1 MTYKY
6 SSTYRHTNMTP
17 QEQELSQTL
26 AQVNQDMKQFGQV
39 LPGTRQALLNA
50 QTGIRDFGTKADLAA
65 QGLNT
70 LASAT
75 GAYARA
81 VYQGNTT
88 ATAANAALEQF
99 QQSVNLAAAALVVL
113 TPGGPIVKGLVA
125 AAAYLTTKI
134 MGAGAEA
141 LKVSNEMAAGQFK
154 LFQDI
159 SKSGATASDGLE
171 GMFEDLQNMGVLLH
185 EFPEF
190 GSLVKQ
196 NSADLASLG
205 GTVRQGAK
213 ILAQSSAQVN
223 LNREALFRA
232 GMTQEDIN
240 DATISYL
247 KLQTQLGR
255 NTQAEIK
262 DTVNLG
268 ESARAYLAEQNKLT
282 MITGQDRKSREAAR
296 AAAMNE
302 ERFRAKL
309 RGLELAGN
317 TEGVK
322 NMTMFNDVVQGLAPE
337 VAQGARDMFA
347 GNLTSEA
354 SQKLQRSAPEAFAT
368 LQKLLANTIEPAEA
382 AQTILKQVQQTG
394 DSIGTVLGLTGNFN
408 SKFVSISE
416 SANLTATLQT
426 SIVDKMKKADEE
438 YGKQLDK
445 AKGNTADQAKINE
458 GNRKLALGMQD
469 IVNEVQPTLQAPNV
483 VLAEAAKLVA
493 KELTALAG
501 HIKDVNKRKIFDQKV
516 KDLTNVTNQ
525 AVDKRPAGS
534 VGILDRVTGNGR
546 QTNTQPASQVQPA
559 PPQSTQAQP
568 PGPVDD
574 RPAGSVGILDRLT
587 GKGRQSNA
595 PPATQVQS
603 APPPT
608 NQAQQMQNIRN
619 MIKSAE
625 ITPGAE
631 NPYDIQQGEGKQAA
645 VQLTKMTVDQVLAL
659 QDQRRKKGLKKGEST
674 AVGAYQIVQGTLK
687 EKIAQL
693 KIQGDQMFDKDLQDR
708 LADALIKQAGYEDY
722 AANPTPDAKK
732 AFVKRLSGLWA
743 GIPKDAGGQTG
754 LPGNQNKATIDFDT
768 AINSFGDGGIAL
780 RDQLARIGEK
790 GPEAIIPL
798 KNGSVPVTISA
809 GGLLDSMAQP
819 DIDPAK
825 IEALGKNMS
834 NNVGAEIRAALNDLK
849 ISLQATAQPRDDVN
863 QQILAEMQDMTRM
876 QKILVSSNQRI
887 AQAAV
892 N

>member
-1 MTYKY
+1 
-6 SSTYRHTNMTP
+6 MTP

-50 QTGIRDFGTKADLAA
+50 QTGIRDFGMKADLAS

-141 LKVSNEMAAGQFK
+141 LKVSNDMAAGQFK

-171 GMFEDLQNMGVLLH
+171 GMFGDLQKMGILLN
-185 EFPEF
+185 EFPEY
-190 GSLVKQ
+190 GSLIKQ
-196 NSADLASLG
+196 SSADLASLG

-213 ILAQSSAQVN
+213 ALAASSAQVN
-223 LNREALFRA
+223 LNREALFRT

-240 DATISYL
+240 DATMSYL

-309 RGLELAGN
+309 RGMELAGN

-368 LQKLLANTIEPAEA
+368 LQKLLQGAIQPAEA
-382 AQTILKQVQQTG
+382 AQTVLKQVQQTG

-408 SKFVSISE
+408 SKFVSMSE
-416 SANLTATLQT
+416 SADLAGKLQV
-426 SIVDKMKKADEE
+426 SIVDRFKTADEE
-438 YGKQLDK
+438 YRKQITM
-445 AKGNTADQAKINE
+445 ATQNTADQAKINE

-469 IVNEVQPTLQAPNV
+469 IVTSVQPQLQSPNLV
-483 VLAEAAKLVA
+483 INEAANLVA
-493 KELTALAG
+493 KELGMLAEALKKFNIDKTKFQA
-501 HIKDVNKRKIFDQKV
+501 DVDALVAKTRGDARSV
-516 KDLTNVTNQ
+516 SGRLED
-525 AVDKRPAGS
+525 ARP
-534 VGILDRVTGNGR
+534 
-546 QTNTQPASQVQPA
+546 PAQQSAPSQPA
-559 PPQSTQAQP
+559 PQPAPEPAPPSSAQP
-568 PGPVDD
+568 PSAQPP
-574 RPAGSVGILDRLT
+574 RPTKND
-587 GKGRQSNA
+587 GRQSSGPLETNK
-595 PPATQVQS
+595 PPAPQS
-603 APPPT
+603 ATPPA
-608 NQAQQMQNIRN
+608 NRAQQMQNIRN
-619 MIKSAE
+619 LIQRAE

-631 NPYDIQQGEGKQAA
+631 NPYDIQQGEGKKAA
-645 VQLTKMTVDQVLAL
+645 VELTKMTVDQVLAL
-659 QDQRRKKGLKKGEST
+659 QDERRKKGLKKGEST

-693 KIQGDQMFDKDLQDR
+693 KIQGDQMFDKDLQDQ
-708 LADALIKQAGYEDY
+708 LADSLIKQAGYEDY

-732 AFVKRLSGLWA
+732 AFIQRLSGIWA

-754 LPGNQNKATIDFDT
+754 LPSNQNKATIDFDT

-780 RDQLARIGEK
+780 REQLARIGEK

-809 GGLLDSMAQP
+809 GGLLGSMAQP
-819 DIDPAK
+819 DIDPTK

-849 ISLQATAQPRDDVN
+849 ISLQATAQPRDDIN
-863 QQILAEMQDMTRM
+863 QQILAELQDMTRM
-876 QKILVSSNQRI
+876 QKTLVSSNQRI

>member
-1 MTYKY
+1 
-6 SSTYRHTNMTP
+6 MTP

-50 QTGIRDFGTKADLAA
+50 QTGIRDFGMKADLAA

-88 ATAANAALEQF
+88 ATAANAALDQF

-113 TPGGPIVKGLVA
+113 TPGGVVIKSMVA
-125 AAAYLTTKI
+125 AAAYLTSKVL
-134 MGAGAEA
+134 GAGAEA

-171 GMFEDLQNMGVLLH
+171 GMFGDLQKMGILLN
-185 EFPEF
+185 EFPEY
-190 GSLVKQ
+190 GSLIKQ
-196 NSADLASLG
+196 SSADLASLG

-213 ILAQSSAQVN
+213 ALAASSAQVN
-223 LNREALFRA
+223 LNREALFRV

-240 DATISYL
+240 DATMSYL

-255 NTQAEIK
+255 NTKSEID
-262 DTVNLG
+262 DTVKLG
-268 ESARAYLAEQNKLT
+268 NSARAYLDEQNKLT
-282 MITGQDRKSREAAR
+282 MITGKDRKSREAAM

-309 RGLELAGN
+309 RSLELAGN

-322 NMTMFNDVVQGLAPE
+322 KMTLFTNIVGDLAPE
-337 VAQGARDMFA
+337 VAAGARDMFA

-408 SKFVSISE
+408 SKFVSMSE
-416 SANLTATLQT
+416 SANLAATLQT
-426 SIVDKMKKADEE
+426 DIVEKFKTADEE
-438 YGKQLDK
+438 YRKQITM
-445 AKGNTADQAKINE
+445 ATQNTADQAKINE

-469 IVNEVQPTLQAPNV
+469 IVTSVQPQLQSPNR
-483 VLAEAAKLVA
+483 VLAEAADAIA
-493 KELTALAG
+493 KELKALAG
-501 HIKDVNKRKIFDQKV
+501 FLKDYNKTEFNAKV
-516 KDLTNVTNQ
+516 DALVTKTKSD
-525 AVDKRPAGS
+525 ARSVEGKLEDARP
-534 VGILDRVTGNGR
+534 
-546 QTNTQPASQVQPA
+546 PAQQSAPPAPAPAPPQPA
-559 PPQSTQAQP
+559 PPQP
-568 PGPVDD
+568 
-574 RPAGSVGILDRLT
+574 
-587 GKGRQSNA
+587 A
-595 PPATQVQS
+595 PPQP
-603 APPPT
+603 APPPVST
-608 NQAQQMQNIRN
+608 NDGRGSEGRLETNKPPAPQPAKPPANRVQQMQNIRN
-619 MIKSAE
+619 LIQRAE

-631 NPYDIQQGEGKQAA
+631 NPYDIQQGEGKKAA
-645 VQLTKMTVDQVLAL
+645 VELTKMTVDQVLAL

-693 KIQGDQMFDKDLQDR
+693 KIQDDQMFDKDLQDQ
-708 LADALIKQAGYEDY
+708 LADSLIKQAGYEDY

-732 AFVKRLSGLWA
+732 AFIKRLSGIWA
-743 GIPKDAGGQTG
+743 GIPKDASGQTA
-754 LPGNQNKATIDFDT
+754 LPQNQNKATIDFDT

-849 ISLQATAQPRDDVN
+849 ISLQATAQPRDDIN
-863 QQILAEMQDMTRM
+863 QQILAELQDMTRM
-876 QKILVSSNQRI
+876 QKTLVSSNQRI

>member
-1 MTYKY
+1 
-6 SSTYRHTNMTP
+6 MTP

-26 AQVNQDMKQFGQV
+26 AQVNQDMKQFGAV
-39 LPGTRQALLNA
+39 LPQTRQALLNA
-50 QTGIRDFGTKADLAA
+50 QTGVRDFGMKADLAA
-65 QGLNT
+65 AGLSS

-81 VYQGNTT
+81 VYQGNTS
-88 ATAANAALEQF
+88 ATAANAALDQF

-113 TPGGPIVKGLVA
+113 TPGGVVIKSIVA
-125 AAAYLTTKI
+125 AAAYLTAKV

-141 LKVSNEMAAGQFK
+141 MKTSNEMAAGQFK

-171 GMFEDLQNMGVLLH
+171 GMYGDLQKMGIMMN
-185 EFPEF
+185 EFPEY
-190 GSLVKQ
+190 GSLIKQ

-213 ILAQSSAQVN
+213 ALAASSAQVN
-223 LNREALFRA
+223 KNREELFRA

-240 DATISYL
+240 DATMSYL

-255 NTQAEIK
+255 NTQDEIGDSEK
-262 DTVNLG
+262 LG
-268 ESARAYLAEQNKLT
+268 KSARAYMDEQNKLT
-282 MITGQDRKSREAAR
+282 MVTGQDRKSREASR

-302 ERFRAKL
+302 ERFRAKM
-309 RGLELAGN
+309 RSLELAGD

-322 NMTMFNDVVQGLAPE
+322 SMTMFNDVVSGLAPE

-354 SQKLQRSAPEAFAT
+354 AQKLQRSAPEAFAT
-368 LQKLLANTIEPAEA
+368 LQKLLAKTIEPAEA

-394 DSIGTVLGLTGNFN
+394 DSVGTVLGQTGNFN
-408 SKFVSISE
+408 SKFVSMSE
-416 SANLTATLQT
+416 SADLAGKLQVG
-426 SIVDKMKKADEE
+426 IVEKFKTADEQ
-438 YGKQLDK
+438 YGKQINEASK
-445 AKGNTADQAKINE
+445 NTADQAKINE

-469 IVNEVQPTLQAPNV
+469 IVNSVQPELQAPNV
-483 VLAEAAKLVA
+483 VLGNAADEVA
-493 KELTALAG
+493 KELKKLATFL
-501 HIKDVNKRKIFDQKV
+501 KDVNQKDAFN
-516 KDLTNVTNQ
+516 KK
-525 AVDKRPAGS
+525 VDNLVNKTKGDARS
-534 VGILDRVTGNGR
+534 VSGKLENAKPS
-546 QTNTQPASQVQPA
+546 TQQPA
-559 PPQSTQAQP
+559 PAPSTQQP
-568 PGPVDD
+568 APKP
-574 RPAGSVGILDRLT
+574 
-587 GKGRQSNA
+587 A
-595 PPATQVQS
+595 PPRPSTTDGRKSEGPLENAKPPTKQS
-603 APPPT
+603 APPAA

-619 MIKSAE
+619 LIQRAE

-631 NPYDIQQGEGKQAA
+631 NPYDIQQGEGKKAA
-645 VQLTKMTVDQVLAL
+645 VELTKMTVDQVLAL
-659 QDQRRKKGLKKGEST
+659 QDQRKKKGLKKGEST

-693 KIQGDQMFDKDLQDR
+693 KIQGDEMFDKDLQDR
-708 LADALIKQAGYEDY
+708 LADSLIKQAGYEEY

-732 AFVKRLSGLWA
+732 AFVNRLSGLWA

-754 LPGNQNKATIDFDT
+754 LPQNQNKATIDFES

-809 GGLLDSMAQP
+809 GGLLGSMAQP
-819 DIDPAK
+819 DIDPTK
-825 IEALGKNMS
+825 IEAMGKNMS

-863 QQILAEMQDMTRM
+863 QQILAELQDMTRM
-876 QKILVSSNQRI
+876 QKTLVSSNQRI

>member
-1 MTYKY
+1 LTYKY

-50 QTGIRDFGTKADLAA
+50 QTGIRDFGMKADLAA

-88 ATAANAALEQF
+88 ATAANAALDQF

-113 TPGGPIVKGLVA
+113 TPGGVVIKSMVA
-125 AAAYLTTKI
+125 AAAYLTSKVL
-134 MGAGAEA
+134 GAGAEA

-171 GMFEDLQNMGVLLH
+171 GMFGDLQKMGILLN
-185 EFPEF
+185 EFPEY
-190 GSLVKQ
+190 GSLIKQ
-196 NSADLASLG
+196 SSADLASLG

-213 ILAQSSAQVN
+213 ALAASSAQVN
-223 LNREALFRA
+223 LNREALFRV

-240 DATISYL
+240 DATMSYL

-255 NTQAEIK
+255 NTKSEID
-262 DTVNLG
+262 DTVKLG
-268 ESARAYLAEQNKLT
+268 NSARAYLDEQNKLT
-282 MITGQDRKSREAAR
+282 MITGKDRKSREAAM

-309 RGLELAGN
+309 RSLELAGN

-322 NMTMFNDVVQGLAPE
+322 KMTLFTNIVGDLAPE
-337 VAQGARDMFA
+337 VAAGARDMFA

-408 SKFVSISE
+408 SKFVSMSE
-416 SANLTATLQT
+416 SANLAATLQT
-426 SIVDKMKKADEE
+426 DIVEKFKTADEE
-438 YGKQLDK
+438 YRKQITM
-445 AKGNTADQAKINE
+445 ATQNTADQAKINE

-469 IVNEVQPTLQAPNV
+469 IVTSVQPQLQSPNR
-483 VLAEAAKLVA
+483 VLAEAADAIA
-493 KELTALAG
+493 KELKALAG
-501 HIKDVNKRKIFDQKV
+501 FLKDYNKTEFNAKV
-516 KDLTNVTNQ
+516 DALVTKTKSD
-525 AVDKRPAGS
+525 ARSVEGKLEDARP
-534 VGILDRVTGNGR
+534 
-546 QTNTQPASQVQPA
+546 PAQQSAPPAPAPAPPQPA
-559 PPQSTQAQP
+559 PPQP
-568 PGPVDD
+568 
-574 RPAGSVGILDRLT
+574 
-587 GKGRQSNA
+587 A
-595 PPATQVQS
+595 PPQP
-603 APPPT
+603 APPPVST
-608 NQAQQMQNIRN
+608 NDGRGSEGRLETNKPPAPQPAKPPANRVQQMQNIRN
-619 MIKSAE
+619 LIQRAE

-631 NPYDIQQGEGKQAA
+631 NPYDIQQGEGKKAA
-645 VQLTKMTVDQVLAL
+645 VELTKMTVDQVLAL

-693 KIQGDQMFDKDLQDR
+693 KIQGDQMFDKDLQDQ
-708 LADALIKQAGYEDY
+708 LADSLIKQAGYEDY

-732 AFVKRLSGLWA
+732 AFIKRLSGIWA
-743 GIPKDAGGQTG
+743 GIPKDASGQTA
-754 LPGNQNKATIDFDT
+754 LPQNQNKATIDFDT

-849 ISLQATAQPRDDVN
+849 ISLQATAQPRDDIN
-863 QQILAEMQDMTRM
+863 QQILAELQDMTRM
-876 QKILVSSNQRI
+876 QKTLVSSNQRI

>member
-1 MTYKY
+1 
-6 SSTYRHTNMTP
+6 MTP

-50 QTGIRDFGTKADLAA
+50 QTGIRDFGMKTDLAA

-81 VYQGNTT
+81 VYQGNTS
-88 ATAANAALEQF
+88 ATAANAALDQF
-99 QQSVNLAAAALVVL
+99 QQTVNLAAAGLVVL
-113 TPGGPIVKGLVA
+113 TPGGVVVKSLVA
-125 AAAYLTTKI
+125 AAAYITTKVF
-134 MGAGAEA
+134 GAAAEA
-141 LKVSNEMAAGQFK
+141 AKLSNEMAAGQFK

-171 GMFEDLQNMGVLLH
+171 GMFGDLQKMGILLN
-185 EFPEF
+185 EFPEY
-190 GSLVKQ
+190 GSLIKQ
-196 NSADLASLG
+196 SSADLASLG

-213 ILAQSSAQVN
+213 VLAASSAQVN

-240 DATISYL
+240 DATMSYL

-255 NTQAEIK
+255 NTKAEIGDSEK
-262 DTVNLG
+262 LG
-268 ESARAYLAEQNKLT
+268 ESARKYLEEQNKLT

-354 SQKLQRSAPEAFAT
+354 AQKLQRSAPEAFAT
-368 LQKLLANTIEPAEA
+368 LQKLLEGSIQPAEA
-382 AQTILKQVQQTG
+382 AQTVLKQVQQTG

-408 SKFVSISE
+408 TKFVSMSE
-416 SANLTATLQT
+416 SADLAAKLQT
-426 SIVDKMKKADEE
+426 SIVDRFKKADEE
-438 YGKQLDK
+438 YGKQLNEASK
-445 AKGNTADQAKINE
+445 NTADQAKINE
-458 GNRKLALGMQD
+458 GNRRLGLEMQGL
-469 IVNEVQPTLQAPNV
+469 VESVQPQLQAPAR
-483 VLAEAAKLVA
+483 VLAAASKEIANQLDDLVKILKTYNGQGQAALDLQRKSQNKLD
-493 KELTALAG
+493 KFREEYTGQQQNTAAPSRQ
-501 HIKDVNKRKIFDQKV
+501 RK
-516 KDLTNVTNQ
+516 
-525 AVDKRPAGS
+525 GS
-534 VGILDRVTGNGR
+534 LE
-546 QTNTQPASQVQPA
+546 QTQPPNAQNNAQNTADTNSA
-559 PPQSTQAQP
+559 TQAQP
-568 PGPVDD
+568 PRPVDN
-574 RPAGSVGILDRLT
+574 RAPGSVGILDRLT
-587 GKGRQSNA
+587 GKGRQSNTA
-595 PPATQVQS
+595 PAPQVQS

-674 AVGAYQIVQGTLK
+674 AVGAYQIVQSTLK

-693 KIQGDQMFDKDLQDR
+693 KIQGDQMFDKDLQDQ
-708 LADALIKQAGYEDY
+708 LADSLIKQAGYDEY

-732 AFVKRLSGLWA
+732 AFVKRLSGIWA

-754 LPGNQNKATIDFDT
+754 LPGNQNKTTIDFDT

-780 RDQLARIGEK
+780 REQLARIGEK

-825 IEALGKNMS
+825 IEAMSKNMS
-834 NNVGAEIRAALNDLK
+834 HNVGAEIRAALNDLK
-849 ISLQATAQPRDDVN
+849 ISLQAAAQPRDDVN

>member
-1 MTYKY
+1 
-6 SSTYRHTNMTP
+6 MTP

-50 QTGIRDFGTKADLAA
+50 QTGIRDFGMKADLAS

-141 LKVSNEMAAGQFK
+141 LKVSNDMAAGQFK

-171 GMFEDLQNMGVLLH
+171 GMFGDLQKMGILLN
-185 EFPEF
+185 EFPEY
-190 GSLVKQ
+190 GSLIKQ
-196 NSADLASLG
+196 SSADLASLG

-213 ILAQSSAQVN
+213 ALAASSAQVN
-223 LNREALFRA
+223 LNREALFRT

-240 DATISYL
+240 DATMSYL

-255 NTQAEIK
+255 NTKSEID
-262 DTVNLG
+262 DTVKLG
-268 ESARAYLAEQNKLT
+268 NSARAYMDEQNKLT
-282 MITGQDRKSREAAR
+282 MITGKDRKSREAAM

-309 RGLELAGN
+309 RSLELAGN

-322 NMTMFNDVVQGLAPE
+322 KMTMFTNIVGDLAPE
-337 VAQGARDMFA
+337 VAAGARDMFA

-354 SQKLQRSAPEAFAT
+354 AQKLQRSAPEAFAT

-408 SKFVSISE
+408 SKFVSMSE
-416 SANLTATLQT
+416 SANLAATLQT
-426 SIVDKMKKADEE
+426 DIVEKFKKADEE
-438 YGKQLDK
+438 YGKQINR
-445 AKGNTADQAKINE
+445 ASQNTRDQAKINE

-469 IVNEVQPTLQAPNV
+469 IVTSVQPQLQSPNLV
-483 VLAEAAKLVA
+483 INEAANLVA
-493 KELTALAG
+493 KELGMLAEALKKFNIDKTKFQADVDALVAKTKG
-501 HIKDVNKRKIFDQKV
+501 DARSVEGKLEKDKP
-516 KDLTNVTNQ
+516 
-525 AVDKRPAGS
+525 PA
-534 VGILDRVTGNGR
+534 
-546 QTNTQPASQVQPA
+546 PAPQPA
-559 PPQSTQAQP
+559 PPQPAPQP
-568 PGPVDD
+568 
-574 RPAGSVGILDRLT
+574 
-587 GKGRQSNA
+587 
-595 PPATQVQS
+595 
-603 APPPT
+603 APPPPAPQPVPPPVST
-608 NQAQQMQNIRN
+608 NDGRGSEGRLETNKPPAPQPAKPPANRVQQMQNIRN
-619 MIKSAE
+619 LIQRAE

-631 NPYDIQQGEGKQAA
+631 NPYDIQQGEGKKAA
-645 VQLTKMTVDQVLAL
+645 VELTKMTVDQVLAL

-693 KIQGDQMFDKDLQDR
+693 KIQGDQMFDKDLQDQ
-708 LADALIKQAGYEDY
+708 LADSLIKQAGYEDY

-732 AFVKRLSGLWA
+732 AFIKRLSGIWA

-849 ISLQATAQPRDDVN
+849 ISLQATAQPRDDIN
-863 QQILAEMQDMTRM
+863 QQILAELQDMTRM
-876 QKILVSSNQRI
+876 QKTLVSSNQRI
-887 AQAAV
+887 AQASA

>member
-1 MTYKY
+1 
-6 SSTYRHTNMTP
+6 MTP

-39 LPGTRQALLNA
+39 LPSTRQALLNA

-75 GAYARA
+75 GAYAQA

-134 MGAGAEA
+134 MGAGKEA

-185 EFPEF
+185 EFPEY
-190 GSLVKQ
+190 GALIKQ
-196 NSADLASLG
+196 SGADLAILG

-213 ILAQSSAQVN
+213 ALALSSAQVN
-223 LNREALFRA
+223 LNREELFRA

-240 DATISYL
+240 DATMSYL
-247 KLQTQLGR
+247 KLQNQLGR
-255 NTQAEIK
+255 NTKDEISNTVKLAE
-262 DTVNLG
+262 G
-268 ESARAYLAEQNKLT
+268 ARAYIDEQNKLT

-296 AAAMNE
+296 NAAMQEERYAAKMRAMTLAKNFDGVENMKKFNDFMSDAAPEIAAA
-302 ERFRAKL
+302 
-309 RGLELAGN
+309 
-317 TEGVK
+317 
-322 NMTMFNDVVQGLAPE
+322 
-337 VAQGARDMFA
+337 ARDLVA
-347 GNLTSEA
+347 GGPGASEA
-354 SQKLQRSAPEAFAT
+354 AAKLQRSAPEAFAT
-368 LQKLLANTIEPAEA
+368 LQKMLANTIKPAEA
-382 AQTILKQVQQTG
+382 AQTILKQVAQTG
-394 DSIGTVLGLTGNFN
+394 DSVGTVLGLTGNFN
-408 SKFVSISE
+408 SKFISI
-416 SANLTATLQT
+416 ATSTNAAALLQT
-426 SIVDKMKKADEE
+426 GIVEKMEKSDEE
-438 YGKQLDK
+438 YAKQLDK

-458 GNRKLALGMQD
+458 GNRKLALGMQN
-469 IVNEVQPTLQAPNV
+469 IVNEVQPQLQAPNV
-483 VLAEAAKLVA
+483 VLAEAADLVA
-493 KELTALAG
+493 DELYKLAD

-546 QTNTQPASQVQPA
+546 QSNTQPASQVQPA
-559 PPQSTQAQP
+559 PPQSTQAQL

-587 GKGRQSNA
+587 GKDRQSNT
-595 PPATQVQS
+595 PPAPQVQS

-619 MIKSAE
+619 LIQRAE

-732 AFVKRLSGLWA
+732 AFIQRLSGIWA

>member
-1 MTYKY
+1 LTYKY

-50 QTGIRDFGTKADLAA
+50 QTGIRDFGMKADLAA

-88 ATAANAALEQF
+88 ATAANAALDQF

-113 TPGGPIVKGLVA
+113 TPGGVVIKSMVA
-125 AAAYLTTKI
+125 AAAYLTSKVL
-134 MGAGAEA
+134 GAGAEA

-171 GMFEDLQNMGVLLH
+171 GMFGDLQKMGILLN
-185 EFPEF
+185 EFPEY
-190 GSLVKQ
+190 GSLIKQ
-196 NSADLASLG
+196 SSADLASLG

-213 ILAQSSAQVN
+213 ALAASSAQVN
-223 LNREALFRA
+223 LNREALFRV

-240 DATISYL
+240 DATMSYL

-255 NTQAEIK
+255 NTKSEID
-262 DTVNLG
+262 DTVKLG
-268 ESARAYLAEQNKLT
+268 NSARAYLDEQNKLT
-282 MITGQDRKSREAAR
+282 MITGKDRKSREAAM

-309 RGLELAGN
+309 RSLELAGN

-322 NMTMFNDVVQGLAPE
+322 KMTLFTNIVGDLAPE
-337 VAQGARDMFA
+337 VAAGARDMFA

-408 SKFVSISE
+408 SKFVSMSE
-416 SANLTATLQT
+416 SANLAATLQT
-426 SIVDKMKKADEE
+426 DIVEKFKTADEE
-438 YGKQLDK
+438 YRKQITM
-445 AKGNTADQAKINE
+445 ATQNTADQAKINE

-469 IVNEVQPTLQAPNV
+469 IVTSVQPQLQSPNR
-483 VLAEAAKLVA
+483 VLAEAADAIA
-493 KELTALAG
+493 KELKALAG
-501 HIKDVNKRKIFDQKV
+501 FLKDYNKTEFNAKV
-516 KDLTNVTNQ
+516 DALVTKTKSD
-525 AVDKRPAGS
+525 ARSVEGKLEDARP
-534 VGILDRVTGNGR
+534 
-546 QTNTQPASQVQPA
+546 PAQQSAPPAPAPAPPQPA
-559 PPQSTQAQP
+559 PPQP
-568 PGPVDD
+568 
-574 RPAGSVGILDRLT
+574 
-587 GKGRQSNA
+587 A
-595 PPATQVQS
+595 PPQP
-603 APPPT
+603 APPPVST
-608 NQAQQMQNIRN
+608 NDGRGSEGRLETNKPPAPQPAKPPANRVQQMQNIRN
-619 MIKSAE
+619 LIQRAE

-631 NPYDIQQGEGKQAA
+631 NPYDIQQGEGKKAA
-645 VQLTKMTVDQVLAL
+645 VELTKMTVDQVLAL

-693 KIQGDQMFDKDLQDR
+693 KIQDDQMFDKDLQDQ
-708 LADALIKQAGYEDY
+708 LADSLIKQAGYEDY

-732 AFVKRLSGLWA
+732 AFIKRLSGIWA
-743 GIPKDAGGQTG
+743 GIPKDASGQTA
-754 LPGNQNKATIDFDT
+754 LPQNQNKATIDFDT

-849 ISLQATAQPRDDVN
+849 ISLQATAQPRDDIN
-863 QQILAEMQDMTRM
+863 QQILAELQDMTRM
-876 QKILVSSNQRI
+876 QKTLVSSNQRI

>member
-1 MTYKY
+1 
-6 SSTYRHTNMTP
+6 MTP

-50 QTGIRDFGTKADLAA
+50 QTGIRDFGMKADLAS
-65 QGLNT
+65 QGLSN
-70 LASAT
+70 LAAAT
-75 GAYARA
+75 GAYAQA

-88 ATAANAALEQF
+88 ATASNAALDQF

-113 TPGGPIVKGLVA
+113 TPGGPLMKGVVA
-125 AAAYLTTKI
+125 GVSFLTAKLF
-134 MGAGAEA
+134 GAGVEA
-141 LKVSNEMAAGQFK
+141 MKRSNDMAAGQFK

-171 GMFEDLQNMGVLLH
+171 GMFEDLQGMGVLLN
-185 EFPEF
+185 EFPEY
-190 GSLVKQ
+190 GALIKQ
-196 NSADLASLG
+196 SGADLAILG

-213 ILAQSSAQVN
+213 ALALSSAQVN
-223 LNREALFRA
+223 LNREELFRA

-240 DATISYL
+240 DATMSYL
-247 KLQTQLGR
+247 KLQNQLGR
-255 NTQAEIK
+255 NTKDEISNTVKLAE
-262 DTVNLG
+262 G
-268 ESARAYLAEQNKLT
+268 ARAYIDEQNKLT

-296 AAAMNE
+296 NAAMQEERYAAKMRAMTLAKNFDGVENMKKFNDFMSDAAPEIAAA
-302 ERFRAKL
+302 
-309 RGLELAGN
+309 
-317 TEGVK
+317 
-322 NMTMFNDVVQGLAPE
+322 
-337 VAQGARDMFA
+337 ARDLVA
-347 GNLTSEA
+347 GGPGASEA
-354 SQKLQRSAPEAFAT
+354 AAKLQRSAPEAFAT
-368 LQKLLANTIEPAEA
+368 LQKMLANTIKPAEA
-382 AQTILKQVQQTG
+382 AQTILKQVAQTG
-394 DSIGTVLGLTGNFN
+394 DSVGTVLGLTGNFN
-408 SKFVSISE
+408 SKFISMAT
-416 SANLTATLQT
+416 SANAAALLQT
-426 SIVDKMKKADEE
+426 GIVEKMEKSDEE
-438 YGKQLDK
+438 YAKQLDK

-469 IVNEVQPTLQAPNV
+469 IVTSVQPQLQSPNV
-483 VLAEAAKLVA
+483 VLAKEADKIATELKLLATFLKDYNKVQQGFYKKVDALVKETKDNAKIKSGRLEDA
-493 KELTALAG
+493 KP
-501 HIKDVNKRKIFDQKV
+501 
-516 KDLTNVTNQ
+516 
-525 AVDKRPAGS
+525 PAQQS
-534 VGILDRVTGNGR
+534 TPP
-546 QTNTQPASQVQPA
+546 QSTPPQST
-559 PPQSTQAQP
+559 PPQSTQEQP

-587 GKGRQSNA
+587 GKGRQSNT
-595 PPATQVQS
+595 PPAPQVQS

-693 KIQGDQMFDKDLQDR
+693 KIQGDQMFDKDLQDQ
-708 LADALIKQAGYEDY
+708 LADSLIKQAGYEDY

-732 AFVKRLSGLWA
+732 AFIKRLSGIWA

-754 LPGNQNKATIDFDT
+754 LPSNQNKATIDFDT

-863 QQILAEMQDMTRM
+863 QQILAELQDMTRM
-876 QKILVSSNQRI
+876 QKTLVSSNQRI

>member
-1 MTYKY
+1 
-6 SSTYRHTNMTP
+6 
-17 QEQELSQTL
+17 
-26 AQVNQDMKQFGQV
+26 MKQFGQV

-50 QTGIRDFGTKADLAA
+50 QTGIRNFGMKADLAS
-65 QGLNT
+65 QGLST
-70 LASAT
+70 LAAAT
-75 GAYARA
+75 GAYTRA

-88 ATAANAALEQF
+88 ATAANAALDQF
-99 QQSVNLAAAALVVL
+99 QQTVNLAAAALVVL
-113 TPGGPIVKGLVA
+113 TPGGVVIKSLVA
-125 AAAYLTTKI
+125 AAAYLTAKVF
-134 MGAGAEA
+134 GAGAEA
-141 LKVSNEMAAGQFK
+141 MKLSNEMAAGQFK

-171 GMFEDLQNMGVLLH
+171 GMFDDLQKMGILLN

-196 NSADLASLG
+196 SSADLASLG

-213 ILAQSSAQVN
+213 ALALSSQQVN
-223 LNREALFRA
+223 MNREALFRT

-240 DATISYL
+240 DATVSYL

-255 NTQAEIK
+255 NTKDEIS
-262 DTVNLG
+262 DTVKLG
-268 ESARAYLAEQNKLT
+268 KSARDYIDEQNKLT

-302 ERFRAKL
+302 ERFRAKM
-309 RGLELAGN
+309 RSLELAGD

-322 NMTMFNDVVQGLAPE
+322 SMTMFNDVVQGLAPE

-354 SQKLQRSAPEAFAT
+354 AQKLQRSAPEAFAT
-368 LQKLLANTIEPAEA
+368 LQKLLAKTIEPAEA

-394 DSIGTVLGLTGNFN
+394 DSIGTVLGQTGNFN
-408 SKFVSISE
+408 SKFVSMSE
-416 SANLTATLQT
+416 SADLAGKLQV
-426 SIVDKMKKADEE
+426 SIVDRFKTADEE
-438 YGKQLDK
+438 YRKQLTMASK
-445 AKGNTADQAKINE
+445 NTADQAQINE

-469 IVNEVQPTLQAPNV
+469 IVTSVQPQVQSPNV
-483 VLAEAAKLVA
+483 VLSKAADEIA
-493 KELTALAG
+493 KELKLLATFLKDYNKVQEGFNKKVDAL
-501 HIKDVNKRKIFDQKV
+501 
-516 KDLTNVTNQ
+516 VTKTKGDARSVSGRLENAQ
-525 AVDKRPAGS
+525 PPA
-534 VGILDRVTGNGR
+534 
-546 QTNTQPASQVQPA
+546 QPPAPQPA
-559 PPQSTQAQP
+559 PPPVAPPPVAPPPAPQP
-568 PGPVDD
+568 APPPQPTIND
-574 RPAGSVGILDRLT
+574 
-587 GKGRQSNA
+587 GRQSSGPLEPA
-595 PPATQVQS
+595 KPPSTQSATPPA
-603 APPPT
+603 
-608 NQAQQMQNIRN
+608 NRAQQMQNIRN
-619 MIKSAE
+619 LIQRAE

-631 NPYDIQQGEGKQAA
+631 NPYDIQQGEGKKAA
-645 VQLTKMTVDQVLAL
+645 VELTKMTVDQVLAL

-693 KIQGDQMFDKDLQDR
+693 KIQGDEMFDKDLQDR

-732 AFVKRLSGLWA
+732 AFIKRLSGIWA
-743 GIPKDAGGQTG
+743 GIPKDASGQTA
-754 LPGNQNKATIDFDT
+754 LPQNQNKATIDFDT

-849 ISLQATAQPRDDVN
+849 ISLQATAQPRDDIN
-863 QQILAEMQDMTRM
+863 QQILAELQDMTRM
-876 QKILVSSNQRI
+876 QKTLVSSNQRI
-887 AQAAV
+887 AQASA

>member
-1 MTYKY
+1 
-6 SSTYRHTNMTP
+6 MTP

-50 QTGIRDFGTKADLAA
+50 QTGIRNFGMKADLAS
-65 QGLNT
+65 QGLST
-70 LASAT
+70 LAAAT
-75 GAYARA
+75 GAYTRA

-88 ATAANAALEQF
+88 ATAANAALDQF
-99 QQSVNLAAAALVVL
+99 QQTVNLAAAALVVL
-113 TPGGPIVKGLVA
+113 TPGGVVIKSLVA
-125 AAAYLTTKI
+125 AAAYLTAKVF
-134 MGAGAEA
+134 GAGAEA
-141 LKVSNEMAAGQFK
+141 MKLSNEMAAGQFK

-171 GMFEDLQNMGVLLH
+171 GMFDDLQKMGILLN

-196 NSADLASLG
+196 SSADLASLG

-213 ILAQSSAQVN
+213 ALALSSQQVN
-223 LNREALFRA
+223 MNREALFRT

-240 DATISYL
+240 DATVSYL

-255 NTQAEIK
+255 NTKDEIS
-262 DTVNLG
+262 DTVKLG
-268 ESARAYLAEQNKLT
+268 KSARDYIDEQNKLT

-302 ERFRAKL
+302 ERFRAKM
-309 RGLELAGN
+309 RSLELAGD

-322 NMTMFNDVVQGLAPE
+322 SMTMFNDVVQGLAPE

-354 SQKLQRSAPEAFAT
+354 AQKLQRSAPEAFAT
-368 LQKLLANTIEPAEA
+368 LQKLLAKTIEPAEA

-394 DSIGTVLGLTGNFN
+394 DSIGTVLGQTGNFN
-408 SKFVSISE
+408 SKFVSMSE
-416 SANLTATLQT
+416 SADLAGKLQV
-426 SIVDKMKKADEE
+426 SIVDRFKTADEE
-438 YGKQLDK
+438 YRKQLTMASK
-445 AKGNTADQAKINE
+445 NTADQAQINE

-469 IVNEVQPTLQAPNV
+469 IVTSVQPQLQSPNV
-483 VLAEAAKLVA
+483 VLSKAADEIA
-493 KELTALAG
+493 KELKLLATFLKDYNKVQEGFNKKVDAL
-501 HIKDVNKRKIFDQKV
+501 
-516 KDLTNVTNQ
+516 VTKTKGDARSVSGRLENAQ
-525 AVDKRPAGS
+525 PPA
-534 VGILDRVTGNGR
+534 
-546 QTNTQPASQVQPA
+546 QPPAPQPA
-559 PPQSTQAQP
+559 PPPVAPPPVAPPPAPQP
-568 PGPVDD
+568 APPPQPTIND
-574 RPAGSVGILDRLT
+574 
-587 GKGRQSNA
+587 GRQSSGPLEPA
-595 PPATQVQS
+595 KPPSTQSATPPA
-603 APPPT
+603 
-608 NQAQQMQNIRN
+608 NRAQQMQNIRN
-619 MIKSAE
+619 LIQRAE

-631 NPYDIQQGEGKQAA
+631 NPYDIQQGEGKKAA
-645 VQLTKMTVDQVLAL
+645 VELTKMTVDQVLAL

-693 KIQGDQMFDKDLQDR
+693 KIQGDEMFDKDLQDR

-732 AFVKRLSGLWA
+732 AFIKRLSGIWA
-743 GIPKDAGGQTG
+743 GIPKDASGQTA
-754 LPGNQNKATIDFDT
+754 LPQNQNKATIDFDT

-849 ISLQATAQPRDDVN
+849 ISLQATAQPRDDIN
-863 QQILAEMQDMTRM
+863 QQILAELQDMTRM
-876 QKILVSSNQRI
+876 QKTLVSSNQRI
-887 AQAAV
+887 AQASA

>member
-1 MTYKY
+1 
-6 SSTYRHTNMTP
+6 MTP

-88 ATAANAALEQF
+88 ATASNAALEQF

-141 LKVSNEMAAGQFK
+141 LKVSNDMAAGQFK

-196 NSADLASLG
+196 SSADLASLG

-255 NTQAEIK
+255 NTQAEID
-262 DTVNLG
+262 DTVKLG
-268 ESARAYLAEQNKLT
+268 NSARAYLDEQNKLT
-282 MITGQDRKSREAAR
+282 MITGKDRKSREAAM

-309 RGLELAGN
+309 RSLELAGDA
-317 TEGVK
+317 EGVK
-322 NMTMFNDVVQGLAPE
+322 SMTTFTNIVGDLAPE
-337 VAQGARDMFA
+337 VAAGARDMFA

-368 LQKLLANTIEPAEA
+368 LQKLLAKTIEPAEA

-394 DSIGTVLGLTGNFN
+394 DSVGTVLGLTGNFN
-408 SKFVSISE
+408 SKFVSMSE
-416 SANLTATLQT
+416 SADLAGKLQV
-426 SIVDKMKKADEE
+426 SIVDRFKTADEE
-438 YGKQLDK
+438 YRKQLDK

-493 KELTALAG
+493 KELTALAD
-501 HIKDVNKRKIFDQKV
+501 HIEDVNKRKIFDQKV
-516 KDLTNVTNQ
+516 QDLTNVTNQ

-534 VGILDRVTGNGR
+534 VGILDR
-546 QTNTQPASQVQPA
+546 
-559 PPQSTQAQP
+559 
-568 PGPVDD
+568 
-574 RPAGSVGILDRLT
+574 LT
-587 GKGRQSNA
+587 GKGRQSA
-595 PPATQVQS
+595 PPQPAP
-603 APPPT
+603 APPQPAPPQPAPPQPVPPPVST
-608 NQAQQMQNIRN
+608 NDGRGSEGRLETNKPPAPQPAKPPANRAQQMQNIRN
-619 MIKSAE
+619 LIQRAE

-631 NPYDIQQGEGKQAA
+631 NPYDIQQGEGKKAA
-645 VQLTKMTVDQVLAL
+645 VELTKMTVDQVLAL

-693 KIQGDQMFDKDLQDR
+693 KIQGDQMFDKDLQDQ
-708 LADALIKQAGYEDY
+708 LADSLIKQAGYEDY

-732 AFVKRLSGLWA
+732 AFIQRLSGIWA

-754 LPGNQNKATIDFDT
+754 LPQNQNKATIDFES

-780 RDQLARIGEK
+780 REQLARIGEK

-809 GGLLDSMAQP
+809 GGLLGSMAQP
-819 DIDPAK
+819 DIDPTK

-849 ISLQATAQPRDDVN
+849 ISLQATAQPRDDIN
-863 QQILAEMQDMTRM
+863 QQILAELQDMTRM
-876 QKILVSSNQRI
+876 QKTLVSSNQRI

>member
-1 MTYKY
+1 M
-6 SSTYRHTNMTP
+6 
-17 QEQELSQTL
+17 
-26 AQVNQDMKQFGQV
+26 FGDLQKM
-39 LPGTRQALLNA
+39 GILLN
-50 QTGIRDFGTKADLAA
+50 
-65 QGLNT
+65 
-70 LASAT
+70 
-75 GAYARA
+75 
-81 VYQGNTT
+81 
-88 ATAANAALEQF
+88 
-99 QQSVNLAAAALVVL
+99 
-113 TPGGPIVKGLVA
+113 
-125 AAAYLTTKI
+125 
-134 MGAGAEA
+134 
-141 LKVSNEMAAGQFK
+141 
-154 LFQDI
+154 
-159 SKSGATASDGLE
+159 
-171 GMFEDLQNMGVLLH
+171 
-185 EFPEF
+185 EFPEY
-190 GSLVKQ
+190 GSLIKQ
-196 NSADLASLG
+196 SSADLASLG

-213 ILAQSSAQVN
+213 ALAASSAQVN
-223 LNREALFRA
+223 LNREALFRT

-240 DATISYL
+240 DATMSYL

-255 NTQAEIK
+255 NTQSEIK

-268 ESARAYLAEQNKLT
+268 ESARRYLEEQNKLT

-309 RGLELAGN
+309 RGMELAGN

-354 SQKLQRSAPEAFAT
+354 AQKLQRSAPEAFAT
-368 LQKLLANTIEPAEA
+368 LQKLLQGAIQPAEA
-382 AQTILKQVQQTG
+382 AQTVLKQVQQTG

-408 SKFVSISE
+408 SKFVSMSE
-416 SANLTATLQT
+416 SADLAGKLQV
-426 SIVDKMKKADEE
+426 SIVDRFKTADEE
-438 YGKQLDK
+438 YRKQLEMT
-445 AKGNTADQAKINE
+445 KGNTADQAKINE

-469 IVNEVQPTLQAPNV
+469 IVTSVQPQLQSPNV
-483 VLAEAAKLVA
+483 VLAKAADAVADELKLLATFLKDYNKVQEGFN
-493 KELTALAG
+493 KKVDAL
-501 HIKDVNKRKIFDQKV
+501 
-516 KDLTNVTNQ
+516 VTKTKSD
-525 AVDKRPAGS
+525 ARSVEGKLEDARP
-534 VGILDRVTGNGR
+534 
-546 QTNTQPASQVQPA
+546 PAQQSAPQPA
-559 PPQSTQAQP
+559 PPQPAPQP
-568 PGPVDD
+568 
-574 RPAGSVGILDRLT
+574 
-587 GKGRQSNA
+587 A
-595 PPATQVQS
+595 PPAPAPQS
-603 APPPT
+603 VPPPVST
-608 NQAQQMQNIRN
+608 NDGRGSEGRLETNKPPAPQPAKPPANRVQQMQNIRN
-619 MIKSAE
+619 LIQRAE

-631 NPYDIQQGEGKQAA
+631 NPYDIQQGEGKKAA
-645 VQLTKMTVDQVLAL
+645 VELTKMTVDQVLAL

-693 KIQGDQMFDKDLQDR
+693 KIQGDQMFDKDLQDQ
-708 LADALIKQAGYEDY
+708 LADSLIKQAGYEDY

-732 AFVKRLSGLWA
+732 AFIKRLSGIWA
-743 GIPKDAGGQTG
+743 GIPKDASGQTA
-754 LPGNQNKATIDFDT
+754 LPQNQNKATIDFDT

>member
-1 MTYKY
+1 
-6 SSTYRHTNMTP
+6 MTP

-50 QTGIRDFGTKADLAA
+50 QTGIRDFGMKADLAA

-88 ATAANAALEQF
+88 ATAANAALDQF

-113 TPGGPIVKGLVA
+113 TPGGVVIKSMVA
-125 AAAYLTTKI
+125 AAAYLTSKVL
-134 MGAGAEA
+134 GAGAEA

-171 GMFEDLQNMGVLLH
+171 GMFGDLQKMGILLN
-185 EFPEF
+185 EFPEY
-190 GSLVKQ
+190 GSLIKQ
-196 NSADLASLG
+196 SSADLASLG

-213 ILAQSSAQVN
+213 ALAASSAQVN
-223 LNREALFRA
+223 LNREALFRV

-240 DATISYL
+240 DATMSYL

-255 NTQAEIK
+255 NTKSEID
-262 DTVNLG
+262 DTVKLG
-268 ESARAYLAEQNKLT
+268 NSARAYLDEQNKLT
-282 MITGQDRKSREAAR
+282 MITGKDRKSREAAM

-309 RGLELAGN
+309 RSLELAGN

-322 NMTMFNDVVQGLAPE
+322 KMTLFTNIVGDLAPE
-337 VAQGARDMFA
+337 VAAGARDMFA

-408 SKFVSISE
+408 SKFVSMSE
-416 SANLTATLQT
+416 SANLAATLQT
-426 SIVDKMKKADEE
+426 DIVEKFKTADEE
-438 YGKQLDK
+438 YRKQITM
-445 AKGNTADQAKINE
+445 ATQNTADQAKINE

-469 IVNEVQPTLQAPNV
+469 IVTSVQPQLQSPNR
-483 VLAEAAKLVA
+483 VLAEAADAIA
-493 KELTALAG
+493 KELKALAG
-501 HIKDVNKRKIFDQKV
+501 FLKDYNKTEFNAKV
-516 KDLTNVTNQ
+516 DALVTKTKSD
-525 AVDKRPAGS
+525 ARSVEGKLEDARP
-534 VGILDRVTGNGR
+534 
-546 QTNTQPASQVQPA
+546 PAQQSAPPAPAPAPPQPA
-559 PPQSTQAQP
+559 PPQP
-568 PGPVDD
+568 
-574 RPAGSVGILDRLT
+574 
-587 GKGRQSNA
+587 A
-595 PPATQVQS
+595 PPQP
-603 APPPT
+603 APPPVST
-608 NQAQQMQNIRN
+608 NDGRGSEGRLETNKPPAPQPAKPPANRVQQMQNIRN
-619 MIKSAE
+619 LIQRAE

-631 NPYDIQQGEGKQAA
+631 NPYDIQQGEGKKAA
-645 VQLTKMTVDQVLAL
+645 VELTKMTVDQVLAL

-693 KIQGDQMFDKDLQDR
+693 KIQGDQMFDKDLQDQ
-708 LADALIKQAGYEDY
+708 LADSLIKQAGYEDY

-732 AFVKRLSGLWA
+732 AFIKRLSGIWA
-743 GIPKDAGGQTG
+743 GIPKDASGQTA
-754 LPGNQNKATIDFDT
+754 LPQNQNKATIDFDT

-849 ISLQATAQPRDDVN
+849 ISLQATAQPRDDIN
-863 QQILAEMQDMTRM
+863 QQILAELQDMTRM
-876 QKILVSSNQRI
+876 QKTLVSSNQRI

>member
-39 LPGTRQALLNA
+39 LPSTRQALLNA
-50 QTGIRDFGTKADLAA
+50 QTGIRDFGMKADLAA

-88 ATAANAALEQF
+88 ATAANAALDQF

-113 TPGGPIVKGLVA
+113 TPGGVVIKSMVA
-125 AAAYLTTKI
+125 AAAYLTSKVL
-134 MGAGAEA
+134 GAGAEA

-159 SKSGATASDGLE
+159 SKSGATAGDGLE
-171 GMFEDLQNMGVLLH
+171 DMFDDLQKMGILLN
-185 EFPEF
+185 EFPEY
-190 GSLVKQ
+190 GSLIKQ
-196 NSADLASLG
+196 SSADLASLG

-213 ILAQSSAQVN
+213 VLAASSAQVN
-223 LNREALFRA
+223 LNREALFRT

-240 DATISYL
+240 DATMSYL

-322 NMTMFNDVVQGLAPE
+322 NMTMFNDVVQDLAPE

-347 GNLTSEA
+347 GNLTSDA
-354 SQKLQRSAPEAFAT
+354 AQKLQRSAPEAFAT

-408 SKFVSISE
+408 SKFINISE

-438 YGKQLDK
+438 YRKQLEMT
-445 AKGNTADQAKINE
+445 KGNTADQAKINE

-469 IVNEVQPTLQAPNV
+469 IVTSVQPQLQSPNR
-483 VLAEAAKLVA
+483 VLAEAADAIA
-493 KELTALAG
+493 KELKALAG
-501 HIKDVNKRKIFDQKV
+501 FLKDYNKTEFNAKVN
-516 KDLTNVTNQ
+516 DLVTKTKGD
-525 AVDKRPAGS
+525 ARS
-534 VGILDRVTGNGR
+534 VTGKLEDAR
-546 QTNTQPASQVQPA
+546 PPAPQPAPPPPAPQPAPPPPQPA
-559 PPQSTQAQP
+559 PPQP
-568 PGPVDD
+568 
-574 RPAGSVGILDRLT
+574 
-587 GKGRQSNA
+587 A
-595 PPATQVQS
+595 PPQQQS
-603 APPPT
+603 KNDGRSASGPLETNKSPAPAPAPAPA
-608 NQAQQMQNIRN
+608 NRAQQMQNIRN
-619 MIKSAE
+619 LIQRAE

-631 NPYDIQQGEGKQAA
+631 NPYDIQQGEGKKAA

-732 AFVKRLSGLWA
+732 AFVKRLSGIWA

-780 RDQLARIGEK
+780 REQLARIGEK

>member
-1 MTYKY
+1 
-6 SSTYRHTNMTP
+6 MTP

-26 AQVNQDMKQFGQV
+26 AQVNQDMKQFGAV
-39 LPGTRQALLNA
+39 LPQTRQALLNA
-50 QTGIRDFGTKADLAA
+50 QTGIRDFGMKADLAS

-113 TPGGPIVKGLVA
+113 TPGGPVVKSIVAGVA
-125 AAAYLTTKI
+125 FLTAKLF
-134 MGAGAEA
+134 GAGAEA
-141 LKVSNEMAAGQFK
+141 MKVSNEMAAGQFK

-171 GMFEDLQNMGVLLH
+171 GMFGDLQKMGIMMS
-185 EFPEF
+185 EFPEY
-190 GSLVKQ
+190 GSLIKQ

-213 ILAQSSAQVN
+213 ALAASSAQVN
-223 LNREALFRA
+223 KNREELFRA

-240 DATISYL
+240 DATMSYL

-255 NTQAEIK
+255 NTQDEIGDSVK
-262 DTVNLG
+262 LG
-268 ESARAYLAEQNKLT
+268 KSARAYMDEQNKLT
-282 MITGQDRKSREAAR
+282 MITGQDRKSREASR

-302 ERFRAKL
+302 ERFRAKM
-309 RGLELAGN
+309 RSLELAGD

-322 NMTMFNDVVQGLAPE
+322 SMTMFNDVVSGLAPE

-354 SQKLQRSAPEAFAT
+354 AQKLQRSAPEAFAT
-368 LQKLLANTIEPAEA
+368 LQKLLGKTIEPAEA

-394 DSIGTVLGLTGNFN
+394 DSVGTVLGLTGNFN
-408 SKFVSISE
+408 SKFVSMSE
-416 SANLTATLQT
+416 SADLAGKLQVG
-426 SIVDKMKKADEE
+426 IVERFKTADEQ
-438 YGKQLDK
+438 YGKQINEASK
-445 AKGNTADQAKINE
+445 NTADQAKINE

-469 IVNEVQPTLQAPNV
+469 IVNEVQPQLQSPNQ
-483 VLAEAAKLVA
+483 VLADAASEAAK
-493 KELTALAG
+493 ELKTLATFL
-501 HIKDVNKRKIFDQKV
+501 KDVNQRDKVNKKIDKV
-516 KDLTNVTNQ
+516 
-525 AVDKRPAGS
+525 VD
-534 VGILDRVTGNGR
+534 
-546 QTNTQPASQVQPA
+546 QTNADARTKTGKLENAKPSTQQPA
-559 PPQSTQAQP
+559 PAPSTQQP
-568 PGPVDD
+568 APAPSTQQPAPKPAPPRPSTTDGRKSEGPLE
-574 RPAGSVGILDRLT
+574 PA
-587 GKGRQSNA
+587 K
-595 PPATQVQS
+595 PPATQS
-603 APPPT
+603 ATPPA
-608 NQAQQMQNIRN
+608 NRAQQMQNIRN
-619 MIKSAE
+619 LIQRAE

-631 NPYDIQQGEGKQAA
+631 NPYDIQQGEGKKAA
-645 VQLTKMTVDQVLAL
+645 VELTKMTVDQVLAL

-693 KIQGDQMFDKDLQDR
+693 KIQGDQMFDKDLQDQ
-708 LADALIKQAGYEDY
+708 LADSLIKQAGYEDY

-732 AFVKRLSGLWA
+732 AFIQRLSGIWA

-754 LPGNQNKATIDFDT
+754 LPSNQNKATIDFES

-780 RDQLARIGEK
+780 REQLARIGEK

-809 GGLLDSMAQP
+809 GGLLGSMAQP
-819 DIDPAK
+819 DIDPTK

-849 ISLQATAQPRDDVN
+849 ISLQATAQPRDDIN
-863 QQILAEMQDMTRM
+863 QQILAELQDMTRM
-876 QKILVSSNQRI
+876 QKTLVSSNQRI
-887 AQAAV
+887 AQASA

>member
-1 MTYKY
+1 
-6 SSTYRHTNMTP
+6 MTP

-50 QTGIRDFGTKADLAA
+50 QTGIRDFGMKADLAS
-65 QGLNT
+65 QGLST
-70 LASAT
+70 LAAAT

-88 ATAANAALEQF
+88 ATAANAALDQF
-99 QQSVNLAAAALVVL
+99 QQTVNLAAAALVVL
-113 TPGGPIVKGLVA
+113 TPGGVVIKSLVA
-125 AAAYLTTKI
+125 AAAYLTAKVL
-134 MGAGAEA
+134 GAGAEA
-141 LKVSNEMAAGQFK
+141 MKVSNEMAAGQFK

-171 GMFEDLQNMGVLLH
+171 GMFEDLQKMGILLN

-309 RGLELAGN
+309 RSLELAGD

-322 NMTMFNDVVQGLAPE
+322 SMTMFNDVVAGLAPE

-368 LQKLLANTIEPAEA
+368 LQKLLAKTIQPAEA

-394 DSIGTVLGLTGNFN
+394 DSIGTVLGQTGNFN
-408 SKFVSISE
+408 SKFVSMSE
-416 SANLTATLQT
+416 SADLAGKLQV
-426 SIVDKMKKADEE
+426 SIVDRFKTADEE
-438 YGKQLDK
+438 YAKQLDK
-445 AKGNTADQAKINE
+445 ASRNTADQAKINE

-469 IVNEVQPTLQAPNV
+469 IVTSVQPQLQSPNV
-483 VLAEAAKLVA
+483 VLAKAADAVADELKLLATFLKDYNKVQEGFN
-493 KELTALAG
+493 KKVDALVTKTKSDARSVEG
-501 HIKDVNKRKIFDQKV
+501 KLEKDKP
-516 KDLTNVTNQ
+516 
-525 AVDKRPAGS
+525 PAQQS
-534 VGILDRVTGNGR
+534 APP
-546 QTNTQPASQVQPA
+546 QPAPAPA
-559 PPQSTQAQP
+559 PPQ
-568 PGPVDD
+568 
-574 RPAGSVGILDRLT
+574 PAP
-587 GKGRQSNA
+587 A
-595 PPATQVQS
+595 PPAPQPV
-603 APPPT
+603 PPPVST
-608 NQAQQMQNIRN
+608 NDGRGSEGRLETNKPPAPQPAKPPANRAQQMQNIRN
-619 MIKSAE
+619 LIQRAE

-631 NPYDIQQGEGKQAA
+631 NPYDIQQGEGKKAA
-645 VQLTKMTVDQVLAL
+645 VELTKMTVDQVLAL

-693 KIQGDQMFDKDLQDR
+693 KIQGDQMFDKDLQDQ
-708 LADALIKQAGYEDY
+708 LADSLIKQAGYEDY

-732 AFVKRLSGLWA
+732 AFIKRLSGIWA

-849 ISLQATAQPRDDVN
+849 ISLQATAQPRDDIN
-863 QQILAEMQDMTRM
+863 QQILAELQDMTRM
-876 QKILVSSNQRI
+876 QKTLVSSNQRI

>member
-1 MTYKY
+1 
-6 SSTYRHTNMTP
+6 MTP

-50 QTGIRDFGTKADLAA
+50 QTGIRDFGMKADLAA

-88 ATAANAALEQF
+88 ATAANAALDQF

-113 TPGGPIVKGLVA
+113 TPGGVVIKSMVA
-125 AAAYLTTKI
+125 AAAYLTSKVL
-134 MGAGAEA
+134 GAGAEA

-171 GMFEDLQNMGVLLH
+171 GMFGDLQKMGILLN
-185 EFPEF
+185 EFPEY
-190 GSLVKQ
+190 GSLIKQ
-196 NSADLASLG
+196 SSADLASLG

-213 ILAQSSAQVN
+213 ALAASSAQVN
-223 LNREALFRA
+223 LNREALFRV

-240 DATISYL
+240 DATMSYL

-255 NTQAEIK
+255 NTKSEID
-262 DTVNLG
+262 DTVKLG
-268 ESARAYLAEQNKLT
+268 NSARAYLDEQNKLT
-282 MITGQDRKSREAAR
+282 MIIGKDRKSREAAM

-309 RGLELAGN
+309 RSLELAGN

-322 NMTMFNDVVQGLAPE
+322 KMTLFTNIVGDLAPE
-337 VAQGARDMFA
+337 VAAGARDMFA

-408 SKFVSISE
+408 SKFVSMSE
-416 SANLTATLQT
+416 SANLAATLQT
-426 SIVDKMKKADEE
+426 DIVEKFKTADEE
-438 YGKQLDK
+438 YRKQITM
-445 AKGNTADQAKINE
+445 ATQNTADQAKINE

-469 IVNEVQPTLQAPNV
+469 IVTSVQPQLQSPNR
-483 VLAEAAKLVA
+483 VLAEAADAIA
-493 KELTALAG
+493 KELKALAG
-501 HIKDVNKRKIFDQKV
+501 FLKDYNKTEFNAKV
-516 KDLTNVTNQ
+516 DALVTKTKSD
-525 AVDKRPAGS
+525 ARSVEGKLEDARP
-534 VGILDRVTGNGR
+534 
-546 QTNTQPASQVQPA
+546 PAQQSAPPAPAPAPPQPA
-559 PPQSTQAQP
+559 PPQP
-568 PGPVDD
+568 
-574 RPAGSVGILDRLT
+574 
-587 GKGRQSNA
+587 A
-595 PPATQVQS
+595 PPQP
-603 APPPT
+603 APPPVST
-608 NQAQQMQNIRN
+608 NDGRGSEGRLETNKPPAPQPAKPPANRVQQMQNIRN
-619 MIKSAE
+619 LIQRAE

-631 NPYDIQQGEGKQAA
+631 NPYDIQQGEGKKAA
-645 VQLTKMTVDQVLAL
+645 VELTKMTVDQVLAL

-693 KIQGDQMFDKDLQDR
+693 KIQGDQMFDKDLQDQ
-708 LADALIKQAGYEDY
+708 LADSLIKQAGYEDY

-732 AFVKRLSGLWA
+732 AFIKRLSGIWA
-743 GIPKDAGGQTG
+743 GIPKDASGQTA
-754 LPGNQNKATIDFDT
+754 LPQNQNKATIDFDT

-849 ISLQATAQPRDDVN
+849 ISLQATAQPRDDIN
-863 QQILAEMQDMTRM
+863 QQILAELQDMTRM
-876 QKILVSSNQRI
+876 QKTLVSSNQRI

>member
-1 MTYKY
+1 
-6 SSTYRHTNMTP
+6 MTP

-50 QTGIRDFGTKADLAA
+50 QTGIRDFGMKADLAS

-88 ATAANAALEQF
+88 ATASNAALEQF

-134 MGAGAEA
+134 MGAGVEA

-309 RGLELAGN
+309 RSLELAGD

-322 NMTMFNDVVQGLAPE
+322 SMTMFNDVVAGLAPE

-368 LQKLLANTIEPAEA
+368 LQKLLAKTIQPAEA

-394 DSIGTVLGLTGNFN
+394 DSIGTVLGQTGNFN
-408 SKFVSISE
+408 SKFVSMSE
-416 SANLTATLQT
+416 SADLAGKLQV
-426 SIVDKMKKADEE
+426 SIVDRFKTADEE
-438 YGKQLDK
+438 YAKQLDK
-445 AKGNTADQAKINE
+445 ASRNTADQAKINE

-501 HIKDVNKRKIFDQKV
+501 HIKDVNKKAIFDKKV
-516 KDLTNVTNQ
+516 DALVAKTNADARSVEGKLEKD
-525 AVDKRPAGS
+525 KPPA
-534 VGILDRVTGNGR
+534 
-546 QTNTQPASQVQPA
+546 PAPQPA
-559 PPQSTQAQP
+559 PPQPAPQP
-568 PGPVDD
+568 
-574 RPAGSVGILDRLT
+574 
-587 GKGRQSNA
+587 
-595 PPATQVQS
+595 
-603 APPPT
+603 APPPPAPQPVPPPVST
-608 NQAQQMQNIRN
+608 NDGRGSEGRLETNKPPAPQPAKPPANRVQQMQNIRN
-619 MIKSAE
+619 LIQRAE

-631 NPYDIQQGEGKQAA
+631 NPYDIQQGEGKKAA
-645 VQLTKMTVDQVLAL
+645 VELTKMTVDQVLAL

-693 KIQGDQMFDKDLQDR
+693 KIQGDQMFDKDLQDQ
-708 LADALIKQAGYEDY
+708 LADSLIKQAGYEDY

-732 AFVKRLSGLWA
+732 AFIKRLSGIWA

-849 ISLQATAQPRDDVN
+849 ISLQATAQPRDDIN
-863 QQILAEMQDMTRM
+863 QQILAELQDMTRM
-876 QKILVSSNQRI
+876 QKTLVSSNQRI

>member
-1 MTYKY
+1 MFDDLQK
-6 SSTYRHTNMTP
+6 M
-17 QEQELSQTL
+17 
-26 AQVNQDMKQFGQV
+26 GI
-39 LPGTRQALLNA
+39 LLN
-50 QTGIRDFGTKADLAA
+50 
-65 QGLNT
+65 
-70 LASAT
+70 
-75 GAYARA
+75 
-81 VYQGNTT
+81 
-88 ATAANAALEQF
+88 
-99 QQSVNLAAAALVVL
+99 
-113 TPGGPIVKGLVA
+113 
-125 AAAYLTTKI
+125 
-134 MGAGAEA
+134 
-141 LKVSNEMAAGQFK
+141 
-154 LFQDI
+154 
-159 SKSGATASDGLE
+159 
-171 GMFEDLQNMGVLLH
+171 

-196 NSADLASLG
+196 SSADLASLG

-213 ILAQSSAQVN
+213 VLAASSAQIN

-240 DATISYL
+240 DATMSYL

-302 ERFRAKL
+302 ERFRAKM
-309 RGLELAGN
+309 RSLELAGD

-322 NMTMFNDVVQGLAPE
+322 SMTMFNDVVQGLAPE

-354 SQKLQRSAPEAFAT
+354 AQKLQRSAPEAFAT
-368 LQKLLANTIEPAEA
+368 LQKLLAKTIEPAEA

-394 DSIGTVLGLTGNFN
+394 DSIGTVLGQTGNFN
-408 SKFVSISE
+408 SKFVSMSE
-416 SANLTATLQT
+416 SADLAGKLQV
-426 SIVDKMKKADEE
+426 SIVDRFKTADEE
-438 YGKQLDK
+438 YKKQLDK
-445 AKGNTADQAKINE
+445 ATQNTADQAKINE
-458 GNRKLALGMQD
+458 GNRRLALGMQD
-469 IVNEVQPTLQAPNV
+469 IVTGVQPQLQSPNV
-483 VLAEAAKLVA
+483 VLSEAADAIAAQLKL
-493 KELTALAG
+493 LATG
-501 HIKDVNKRKIFDQKV
+501 LKDYNKVQEEFNQKV
-516 KDLTNVTNQ
+516 AALVTKTKGD
-525 AVDKRPAGS
+525 ARTKTGKLEDARP
-534 VGILDRVTGNGR
+534 
-546 QTNTQPASQVQPA
+546 PAEPPPA
-559 PPQSTQAQP
+559 AQP
-568 PGPVDD
+568 P
-574 RPAGSVGILDRLT
+574 AA
-587 GKGRQSNA
+587 Q
-595 PPATQVQS
+595 PPA
-603 APPPT
+603 APPPAAPPPQPVPPPVST
-608 NQAQQMQNIRN
+608 NDGRGSEGQLEPAKPPSTQSATPPANRAQQMQNIRN
-619 MIKSAE
+619 LIQRAE

-631 NPYDIQQGEGKQAA
+631 NPYDIQQGEGKKAA
-645 VQLTKMTVDQVLAL
+645 VELTKMTVDQVLAL

-693 KIQGDQMFDKDLQDR
+693 KIQGDQMFDKDLQDQ
-708 LADALIKQAGYEDY
+708 LADSLIKQAGYEDY

-732 AFVKRLSGLWA
+732 AFIKRLSGIWA
-743 GIPKDAGGQTG
+743 GIPKDASGQTA
-754 LPGNQNKATIDFDT
+754 LPQNQNKATIDFDT

>member
-1 MTYKY
+1 
-6 SSTYRHTNMTP
+6 MTP

-50 QTGIRDFGTKADLAA
+50 QTGIRDFGMKADLAS

-141 LKVSNEMAAGQFK
+141 LKVSNDMAAGQFK

-171 GMFEDLQNMGVLLH
+171 GMFGDLQKMGILLN
-185 EFPEF
+185 EFPEYS
-190 GSLVKQ
+190 SLIKQ
-196 NSADLASLG
+196 SSADLASLG

-213 ILAQSSAQVN
+213 ALAASSAQVN
-223 LNREALFRA
+223 LNREALFRT

-240 DATISYL
+240 DATMSYL

-309 RGLELAGN
+309 RGMELAGN

-354 SQKLQRSAPEAFAT
+354 AQKLQRSAPEAFAT
-368 LQKLLANTIEPAEA
+368 LQKLLQGAIQPAEA
-382 AQTILKQVQQTG
+382 AQTVLKQVQQTG

-408 SKFVSISE
+408 SKFVSMSE
-416 SANLTATLQT
+416 SADLAGKLQV
-426 SIVDKMKKADEE
+426 SIVDRFKTADEE
-438 YGKQLDK
+438 YRKQITM
-445 AKGNTADQAKINE
+445 ARRNTADQAKINE

-469 IVNEVQPTLQAPNV
+469 IVTSVQPQLQSPNLVINEAANLV
-483 VLAEAAKLVA
+483 VKELGMLAEALKKFNIDKTKFQADVDALVA
-493 KELTALAG
+493 KTKGDARSVSGRLEDA
-501 HIKDVNKRKIFDQKV
+501 
-516 KDLTNVTNQ
+516 
-525 AVDKRPAGS
+525 RPPAQQS
-534 VGILDRVTGNGR
+534 APS
-546 QTNTQPASQVQPA
+546 QPAPEPAPPPSAQPPSAQPQPA
-559 PPQSTQAQP
+559 PPPVSTND
-568 PGPVDD
+568 G
-574 RPAGSVGILDRLT
+574 RGSEGRLET
-587 GKGRQSNA
+587 NK
-595 PPATQVQS
+595 PPAPQS
-603 APPPT
+603 APPPA
-608 NQAQQMQNIRN
+608 NRAQQMQNIRN
-619 MIKSAE
+619 LIQRAE

-631 NPYDIQQGEGKQAA
+631 NPYDIQQGEGKKAA
-645 VQLTKMTVDQVLAL
+645 VELTKMTVDQVLAL

-693 KIQGDQMFDKDLQDR
+693 KIQGDQMFDKDLQDQ
-708 LADALIKQAGYEDY
+708 LADSLIKQAGYEDY

-732 AFVKRLSGLWA
+732 AFIKRLSGIWA
-743 GIPKDAGGQTG
+743 GIPKDASGQTG
-754 LPGNQNKATIDFDT
+754 LPQNQNKATIDFDT

-849 ISLQATAQPRDDVN
+849 ISSAGHCTTSR
-863 QQILAEMQDMTRM
+863 
-876 QKILVSSNQRI
+876 
-887 AQAAV
+887 
-892 N
+892 

>member
-50 QTGIRDFGTKADLAA
+50 QTGIRDFGMKADLAA

-88 ATAANAALEQF
+88 ATAANAALDQF

-113 TPGGPIVKGLVA
+113 TPGGVVIKSMVA
-125 AAAYLTTKI
+125 AAAYLTSKVL
-134 MGAGAEA
+134 GAGAEA

-171 GMFEDLQNMGVLLH
+171 GMFGDLQKMGILLN
-185 EFPEF
+185 EFPEY
-190 GSLVKQ
+190 GSLIKQ
-196 NSADLASLG
+196 SSADLASLG

-213 ILAQSSAQVN
+213 ALAASSAQVN
-223 LNREALFRA
+223 LNREALFRV

-240 DATISYL
+240 DATMSYL

-255 NTQAEIK
+255 NTKSEID
-262 DTVNLG
+262 DTVKLG
-268 ESARAYLAEQNKLT
+268 NSARAYLDEQNKLT
-282 MITGQDRKSREAAR
+282 MITGKDRKSREAAM

-309 RGLELAGN
+309 RSLELAGN

-322 NMTMFNDVVQGLAPE
+322 KMTLFTNIVGDLAPE
-337 VAQGARDMFA
+337 VAAGARDMFA

-408 SKFVSISE
+408 SKFVSMSE
-416 SANLTATLQT
+416 SANLAATLQT
-426 SIVDKMKKADEE
+426 DIVEKFKTADEE
-438 YGKQLDK
+438 YRKQITM
-445 AKGNTADQAKINE
+445 ATQNTADQAKINE

-469 IVNEVQPTLQAPNV
+469 IVTSVQPQLQSPNR
-483 VLAEAAKLVA
+483 VLAEAADAIA
-493 KELTALAG
+493 KELKALAG
-501 HIKDVNKRKIFDQKV
+501 FLKDYNKTEFNAKV
-516 KDLTNVTNQ
+516 DALVTKTKSD
-525 AVDKRPAGS
+525 ARSVEGKLEDARP
-534 VGILDRVTGNGR
+534 
-546 QTNTQPASQVQPA
+546 PAQQSAPPAPAPAPPQPA
-559 PPQSTQAQP
+559 PPQP
-568 PGPVDD
+568 
-574 RPAGSVGILDRLT
+574 
-587 GKGRQSNA
+587 A
-595 PPATQVQS
+595 PPQP
-603 APPPT
+603 APPPVST
-608 NQAQQMQNIRN
+608 NDGRGSEGRLETNKPPAPQPAKPPANRVQQMQNIRN
-619 MIKSAE
+619 LIQRAE

-631 NPYDIQQGEGKQAA
+631 NPYDIQQGEGKKAA
-645 VQLTKMTVDQVLAL
+645 VELTKMTVDQVLAL

-693 KIQGDQMFDKDLQDR
+693 KIQGDQMFDKDLQDQ
-708 LADALIKQAGYEDY
+708 LADSLIKQAGYEDY

-732 AFVKRLSGLWA
+732 AFIKRLSGIWA
-743 GIPKDAGGQTG
+743 GIPKDASGQTA
-754 LPGNQNKATIDFDT
+754 LPQNQNKATIDFDT

-849 ISLQATAQPRDDVN
+849 ISLQATAQPRDDIN
-863 QQILAEMQDMTRM
+863 QQILAELQDMTRM
-876 QKILVSSNQRI
+876 QKTLVSSNQRI

>member
-1 MTYKY
+1 
-6 SSTYRHTNMTP
+6 MTP

-50 QTGIRDFGTKADLAA
+50 QTGIRNFGMKADLAS
-65 QGLNT
+65 QGLST
-70 LASAT
+70 LAAAT
-75 GAYARA
+75 GAYTRA

-88 ATAANAALEQF
+88 ATAANAALDQF
-99 QQSVNLAAAALVVL
+99 QQTVNLAAAALVVL
-113 TPGGPIVKGLVA
+113 TPGGVVIKSLVA
-125 AAAYLTTKI
+125 AAAYLTAKVF
-134 MGAGAEA
+134 GAGAEA
-141 LKVSNEMAAGQFK
+141 MKLSNEMAAGQFK

-171 GMFEDLQNMGVLLH
+171 GMFDDLQKMGILLN

-196 NSADLASLG
+196 SSADLASLG

-213 ILAQSSAQVN
+213 ALALSSQQVN
-223 LNREALFRA
+223 MNREALFRT

-240 DATISYL
+240 DATVSYL

-255 NTQAEIK
+255 NTKDEIS
-262 DTVNLG
+262 DTVKLG
-268 ESARAYLAEQNKLT
+268 KSARDYIDEQNKLT

-302 ERFRAKL
+302 ERFRAKM
-309 RGLELAGN
+309 RSLELAGD

-322 NMTMFNDVVQGLAPE
+322 SMTMFNDVVQGLAPE

-354 SQKLQRSAPEAFAT
+354 AQKLQRSAPEAFAT
-368 LQKLLANTIEPAEA
+368 LQKLLAKTIEPAEA

-394 DSIGTVLGLTGNFN
+394 DSIGTVLGQTGNFN
-408 SKFVSISE
+408 SKFVSMSE
-416 SANLTATLQT
+416 SADLAGKLQV
-426 SIVDKMKKADEE
+426 SIVDRFKTADEE
-438 YGKQLDK
+438 YRKQLTMASK
-445 AKGNTADQAKINE
+445 NTADQAQINE

-469 IVNEVQPTLQAPNV
+469 IVTSVQPQLQSPNV
-483 VLAEAAKLVA
+483 VLSKAADEIA
-493 KELTALAG
+493 KELKLLATFLKDYNKVQEGFNKKVDAL
-501 HIKDVNKRKIFDQKV
+501 
-516 KDLTNVTNQ
+516 VTKTKGDARSVSGRLENAQ
-525 AVDKRPAGS
+525 PPA
-534 VGILDRVTGNGR
+534 
-546 QTNTQPASQVQPA
+546 QPPAPQPA
-559 PPQSTQAQP
+559 PPPVAPPPVAPPPAPQP
-568 PGPVDD
+568 APPPQPTIND
-574 RPAGSVGILDRLT
+574 
-587 GKGRQSNA
+587 GRQSSGPLEPA
-595 PPATQVQS
+595 KPPSTQSATPPA
-603 APPPT
+603 
-608 NQAQQMQNIRN
+608 NRAQQMQNIRN
-619 MIKSAE
+619 LIQRAE

-631 NPYDIQQGEGKQAA
+631 NPYDIQQGEGKKAA
-645 VQLTKMTVDQVLAL
+645 VELTKMTVDQVLAL

-674 AVGAYQIVQGTLK
+674 AVGAYQILQCTQK

-693 KIQGDQMFDKDLQDR
+693 KIQGDEMFDKDLQDR

-732 AFVKRLSGLWA
+732 AFIKRLSGIWA
-743 GIPKDAGGQTG
+743 GIPKDASGQTA
-754 LPGNQNKATIDFDT
+754 LPQNQNKATIDFDT

-849 ISLQATAQPRDDVN
+849 ISLQATAQPRDDIN
-863 QQILAEMQDMTRM
+863 QQILAELQDMTRM
-876 QKILVSSNQRI
+876 QKTLVSSNQRI
-887 AQAAV
+887 AQASA

>member
-1 MTYKY
+1 LTYKY

-50 QTGIRDFGTKADLAA
+50 QTGIRDFGMKADLAS
-65 QGLNT
+65 QGLST
-70 LASAT
+70 LAAAT

-141 LKVSNEMAAGQFK
+141 LKVSNDMAAGQFK

-171 GMFEDLQNMGVLLH
+171 GMFGDLQKMGILLN
-185 EFPEF
+185 EFPEY
-190 GSLVKQ
+190 GSLIKQ
-196 NSADLASLG
+196 SSADLASLG
-205 GTVRQGAK
+205 GTVREGAK
-213 ILAQSSAQVN
+213 ALAASSAQVN
-223 LNREALFRA
+223 MNREELFRT

-240 DATISYL
+240 DATMSYL
-247 KLQTQLGR
+247 KLQNQLGR
-255 NTQAEIK
+255 NTQAEIS
-262 DTVNLG
+262 DTVKLG
-268 ESARAYLAEQNKLT
+268 QSARAYIDEQNKLT

-296 AAAMNE
+296 AAAMQE
-302 ERFRAKL
+302 EQYAAKMRAMT
-309 RGLELAGN
+309 LAGN

-322 NMTMFNDVVQGLAPE
+322 AMTTFNDYMSDAAPE
-337 VAQGARDMFA
+337 IAKAARDMVA
-347 GNLTSEA
+347 GGPGASEA
-354 SQKLQRSAPEAFAT
+354 AAKLQRSAPEAFAT
-368 LQKLLANTIEPAEA
+368 LRKMLDSTIKPAEA
-382 AQTILKQVQQTG
+382 AQTILKQVAQTG
-394 DSIGTVLGLTGNFN
+394 DSVGTVLGLTGNFN
-408 SKFVSISE
+408 DKFISMNASLGATAILQTDIASKFAKS
-416 SANLTATLQT
+416 
-426 SIVDKMKKADEE
+426 DEE
-438 YGKQLDK
+438 YAKQLDK

-469 IVNEVQPTLQAPNV
+469 IVTSVQPQLQSPNLV
-483 VLAEAAKLVA
+483 INEAANLVA
-493 KELTALAG
+493 KELGMLAKALKEFNIDKTKFQA
-501 HIKDVNKRKIFDQKV
+501 DVDALVAKTKGDARSVSGKLED
-516 KDLTNVTNQ
+516 
-525 AVDKRPAGS
+525 ARPAAKPPAAPP
-534 VGILDRVTGNGR
+534 
-546 QTNTQPASQVQPA
+546 QPAPAPALPQPAPAPPQPA
-559 PPQSTQAQP
+559 PPPVSTNDGRGSEGRLEPAKPPSTQSA
-568 PGPVDD
+568 
-574 RPAGSVGILDRLT
+574 T
-587 GKGRQSNA
+587 
-595 PPATQVQS
+595 PPA
-603 APPPT
+603 
-608 NQAQQMQNIRN
+608 NRAQQMQNIRN
-619 MIKSAE
+619 LIQRAE

-631 NPYDIQQGEGKQAA
+631 NPYDIQQGEGKKAA
-645 VQLTKMTVDQVLAL
+645 VELTKMTVDQVLAL

-693 KIQGDQMFDKDLQDR
+693 KIQGDEMFDKDLQDR
-708 LADALIKQAGYEDY
+708 LADSLIKQAGYEEY

-754 LPGNQNKATIDFDT
+754 LPQNQNKATIDFET

-780 RDQLARIGEK
+780 REQLARIGEK

-809 GGLLDSMAQP
+809 GGLLGSMAQP

-825 IEALGKNMS
+825 IEAMGKNMS

-849 ISLQATAQPRDDVN
+849 ISLQATAQPRDDIN
-863 QQILAEMQDMTRM
+863 QQILAELQDMTRM
-876 QKILVSSNQRI
+876 QKTLVSSNQRI

>member
-1 MTYKY
+1 M
-6 SSTYRHTNMTP
+6 
-17 QEQELSQTL
+17 
-26 AQVNQDMKQFGQV
+26 
-39 LPGTRQALLNA
+39 
-50 QTGIRDFGTKADLAA
+50 KADLAS
-65 QGLNT
+65 QGLST
-70 LASAT
+70 LAAAT

-81 VYQGNTT
+81 VYQGNTS
-88 ATAANAALEQF
+88 ATAANAALDQF
-99 QQSVNLAAAALVVL
+99 QQNVNLAAAALVVL
-113 TPGGPIVKGLVA
+113 TPGGVVIKSLVA
-125 AAAYLTTKI
+125 AAAYITTKVF
-134 MGAGAEA
+134 GAAAEA
-141 LKVSNEMAAGQFK
+141 AKLSNEMAAGQFK

-171 GMFEDLQNMGVLLH
+171 GMYGDLQKMGIMLN
-185 EFPEF
+185 EFPEY
-190 GSLVKQ
+190 GSLIKQ
-196 NSADLASLG
+196 SSADLANLG

-213 ILAQSSAQVN
+213 ALAASSAQVN
-223 LNREALFRA
+223 LSREALFRA

-240 DATISYL
+240 DATMSYL

-309 RGLELAGN
+309 RSLELAKD

-322 NMTMFNDVVQGLAPE
+322 SMTMFNDVVQGLAPE

-354 SQKLQRSAPEAFAT
+354 AQKLQRSAPEAFAT
-368 LQKLLANTIEPAEA
+368 LQKLLAKTIEPAEA

-408 SKFVSISE
+408 SKFVSMSE
-416 SANLTATLQT
+416 SANLAGTLQT
-426 SIVDKMKKADEE
+426 SIVEKMKKADEE
-438 YGKQLDK
+438 YGKQQNQ
-445 AKGNTADQAKINE
+445 ASQNTTDQAKINE
-458 GNRKLALGMQD
+458 AQRQLGLKMQGLVESAQPQLQSPNRVIA
-469 IVNEVQPTLQAPNV
+469 A
-483 VLAEAAKLVA
+483 AAKDIA
-493 KELTALAG
+493 KELQGLVDVLKKYNGQAAADL
-501 HIKDVNKRKIFDQKV
+501 KDRSNEMLKEYQQQLSDKKS
-516 KDLTNVTNQ
+516 NQ
-525 AVDKRPAGS
+525 ASNP
-534 VGILDRVTGNGR
+534 TNR
-546 QTNTQPASQVQPA
+546 QSSGKVQPA
-559 PPQSTQAQP
+559 PDNTQPNTQNSSNAGGNVQNQP
-568 PGPVDD
+568 PVQTDN
-574 RPAGSVGILDRLT
+574 RPAGSVGILDRLQ
-587 GKGRQSNA
+587 GKGRAQNQTPAPQVQPA
-595 PPATQVQS
+595 PPSNNTS
-603 APPPT
+603 
-608 NQAQQMQNIRN
+608 QQMQNIRN
-619 MIKSAE
+619 LIQRAE

-631 NPYDIQQGEGKQAA
+631 NPYDIQQGEGKKAA
-645 VQLTKMTVDQVLAL
+645 VELTKMTVDQVLAL

-693 KIQGDQMFDKDLQDR
+693 KIQGDEMFDKDLQDR
-708 LADALIKQAGYEDY
+708 LADSLIKQAGYDEY

-732 AFVKRLSGLWA
+732 AFVNRLSGLWA

-754 LPGNQNKATIDFDT
+754 LPQNQNKATIDFET

-809 GGLLDSMAQP
+809 GGLLGSMAQP

-825 IEALGKNMS
+825 IEAMGKNMS

-849 ISLQATAQPRDDVN
+849 ISLQATAQPRDDIN
-863 QQILAEMQDMTRM
+863 QQILAELQDMTRM
-876 QKILVSSNQRI
+876 QKTLVSSNQRI

>member
-1 MTYKY
+1 
-6 SSTYRHTNMTP
+6 MTP

-50 QTGIRDFGTKADLAA
+50 QTGIRDFGMKADLAA

-141 LKVSNEMAAGQFK
+141 LKVSNDMAAGQFK

-171 GMFEDLQNMGVLLH
+171 GMFGDLQKMGILLN

-213 ILAQSSAQVN
+213 ALAASSAQVN
-223 LNREALFRA
+223 LNREALFRT

-240 DATISYL
+240 DATMSYL

-255 NTQAEIK
+255 NTQSEIGDSEK
-262 DTVNLG
+262 LG
-268 ESARAYLAEQNKLT
+268 KSARAYMDEQNKLT
-282 MITGQDRKSREAAR
+282 MVTGQDRKSREASR

-302 ERFRAKL
+302 ERFRAKM
-309 RGLELAGN
+309 RSLELAGD

-322 NMTMFNDVVQGLAPE
+322 SMTMFNDVVSGLAPE

-354 SQKLQRSAPEAFAT
+354 AQKLQRSAPEAFAT
-368 LQKLLANTIEPAEA
+368 LQKLLGKTIEPAEA
-382 AQTILKQVQQTG
+382 AQKILKQVQQTG
-394 DSIGTVLGLTGNFN
+394 DSVGTVLGQTGNFN
-408 SKFVSISE
+408 SKFVSMSE
-416 SANLTATLQT
+416 SADLAGKLQVG
-426 SIVDKMKKADEE
+426 IVEKFKTADEQ
-438 YGKQLDK
+438 YGKQINEASK
-445 AKGNTADQAKINE
+445 NTADQAKINE

-469 IVNEVQPTLQAPNV
+469 IVTSVQPQLQSPNLV
-483 VLAEAAKLVA
+483 INEAANLVA
-493 KELTALAG
+493 KELGMLAEALKKFNIDKTKFQA
-501 HIKDVNKRKIFDQKV
+501 DVDALVAKTKGDARSVSGRLEDARPPAQKS
-516 KDLTNVTNQ
+516 
-525 AVDKRPAGS
+525 APP
-534 VGILDRVTGNGR
+534 
-546 QTNTQPASQVQPA
+546 QPAPAPPQPTTPQPA
-559 PPQSTQAQP
+559 PPQPAPPPVSTND
-568 PGPVDD
+568 G
-574 RPAGSVGILDRLT
+574 RGSEGRLEPA
-587 GKGRQSNA
+587 K
-595 PPATQVQS
+595 PPATQS
-603 APPPT
+603 ATPPA
-608 NQAQQMQNIRN
+608 NRAQQMQNIRN
-619 MIKSAE
+619 LIQRAE

-631 NPYDIQQGEGKQAA
+631 NPYDIQQGEGKKAA
-645 VQLTKMTVDQVLAL
+645 VELTKMTVDQVLAL

-693 KIQGDQMFDKDLQDR
+693 KIQGDQMFDKDLQDQ
-708 LADALIKQAGYEDY
+708 LADSLIKQAGYEDY

-732 AFVKRLSGLWA
+732 AFIQRLSGIWA

-754 LPGNQNKATIDFDT
+754 LPQNQNKATIDFDT

-780 RDQLARIGEK
+780 REQLARIGEK

-809 GGLLDSMAQP
+809 GGLLGSMAQP
-819 DIDPAK
+819 DIDPTK

-849 ISLQATAQPRDDVN
+849 ISLQATAQPRDDIN
-863 QQILAEMQDMTRM
+863 QQILAELQDMTRM
-876 QKILVSSNQRI
+876 QKTLVSSNQRI

>member
-1 MTYKY
+1 
-6 SSTYRHTNMTP
+6 MTP

-39 LPGTRQALLNA
+39 LPQTRQALLNA
-50 QTGIRDFGTKADLAA
+50 QTGIRDFGMKADLAA
-65 QGLNT
+65 AGLNT

-75 GAYARA
+75 GAYAQA
-81 VYQGNTT
+81 VYQGNTS
-88 ATAANAALEQF
+88 ATAANAALDQF
-99 QQSVNLAAAALVVL
+99 QQTVNLAAAGLVVL
-113 TPGGPIVKGLVA
+113 TPGGVVVKSLVA
-125 AAAYLTTKI
+125 AAAYITTKVF
-134 MGAGAEA
+134 GAAAEA
-141 LKVSNEMAAGQFK
+141 AKLSNEMAAGQFK

-171 GMFEDLQNMGVLLH
+171 GMYGDLQKMGIMLN
-185 EFPEF
+185 EFPEY
-190 GSLVKQ
+190 GSLIKQ
-196 NSADLASLG
+196 SSADLAILG

-213 ILAQSSAQVN
+213 ALAASSAQVN
-223 LNREALFRA
+223 LNREALFRV

-240 DATISYL
+240 DATMSYL

-255 NTQAEIK
+255 NTKSEIGDSEK
-262 DTVNLG
+262 LG
-268 ESARAYLAEQNKLT
+268 ESARKYLDEQNKLT

-309 RGLELAGN
+309 RSMELAGN
-317 TEGVK
+317 TQGVK

-354 SQKLQRSAPEAFAT
+354 AQKLQRSAPEAFAT
-368 LQKLLANTIEPAEA
+368 LQKLLEGAVQPAEA
-382 AQTILKQVQQTG
+382 AQTVLKQVQQTG

-408 SKFVSISE
+408 SKFVSMSE
-416 SANLTATLQT
+416 SANLAATLQT
-426 SIVDKMKKADEE
+426 SIVDKFKKADEE
-438 YGKQLDK
+438 YGKQLNQ
-445 AKGNTADQAKINE
+445 ASQNTADQAKINDA
-458 GNRKLALGMQD
+458 NRRLSLGMQGL
-469 IVNEVQPTLQAPNV
+469 VESVQPQLQAPAK
-483 VLAEAAKLVA
+483 VLADASKEIA
-493 KELTALAG
+493 KELDGLAKILYMYNKKAGKDFGEAANAMLEDFRKNNTDQQTSAAKVSTTQKSSSTAQPA
-501 HIKDVNKRKIFDQKV
+501 VNNTQ
-516 KDLTNVTNQ
+516 TNTQNTANTSGNGQ
-525 AVDKRPAGS
+525 AQQTTAPAVDNRRPGS
-534 VGILDRVTGNGR
+534 VGILDRIRGR
-546 QTNTQPASQVQPA
+546 GRNEPAPAASTQVQPA
-559 PPQSTQAQP
+559 PAANT
-568 PGPVDD
+568 
-574 RPAGSVGILDRLT
+574 
-587 GKGRQSNA
+587 
-595 PPATQVQS
+595 
-603 APPPT
+603 
-608 NQAQQMQNIRN
+608 QAQQMQNIRN

-645 VQLTKMTVDQVLAL
+645 AQLTKMTVDQVLAL
-659 QDQRRKKGLKKGEST
+659 QDERRKKGLKKGEST
-674 AVGAYQIVQGTLK
+674 AVGAYQIVQSTLK

-693 KIQGDQMFDKDLQDR
+693 KIQGDQMFDKDLQDQ
-708 LADALIKQAGYEDY
+708 LADSLIKQAGYDEY

-732 AFVKRLSGLWA
+732 AFIQRLSGIWA

-825 IEALGKNMS
+825 IEAMSKNMS
-834 NNVGAEIRAALNDLK
+834 HNVGAEIRAALNDLK
-849 ISLQATAQPRDDVN
+849 ISLQATAQPRDDIN
-863 QQILAEMQDMTRM
+863 QQILAELQDMTRM
-876 QKILVSSNQRI
+876 QKTLVSSNQRI